1 MFEKE
6 AEERT
11 EENYA
16 CNKKPVMSLEA
27 IDYKK
32 GFQDGAEF
40 GYNKGKNEAIKH
52 LKDLVYIVELGKNE
66 LATARIAAE
75 AKEFLKET
83 K

>member
-6 AEERT
+6 AEEYANKYVT
-11 EENYA
+11 EGVDEL
-16 CNKKPVMSLEA
+16 KIKV
-27 IDYKK
+27 IK
-32 GFQDGAEF
+32 GHWQDGAEF

-66 LATARIAAE
+66 LATARIVAE
-75 AKEFLKET
+75 AKEFLKEI